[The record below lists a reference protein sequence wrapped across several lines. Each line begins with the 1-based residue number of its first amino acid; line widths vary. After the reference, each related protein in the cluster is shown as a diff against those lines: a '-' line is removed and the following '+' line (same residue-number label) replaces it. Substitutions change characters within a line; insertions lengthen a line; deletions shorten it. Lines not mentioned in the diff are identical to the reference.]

1 MNPDEYQ
8 QQMQRQYDITEAA
21 AKFKQVFW
29 PADPFETGIMTD
41 ASYLDIPD
49 LAAIFKAGRALRE
62 EGNEAFYHGFINFK
76 RSQDEKWEAVVKVN
90 PLYLDA
96 RRQRMLEISELLSD
110 FYFGNC
116 DDFAQKWNEILDM
129 NDPQLV
135 EMLRQVEEVLGL
147 TPREMKVMEVIDE
160 D

>member
-1 MNPDEYQ
+1 MTNNTENYQRKMDAEYF
-8 QQMQRQYDITEAA
+8 AA
-21 AKFKQVFW
+21 NFKKKYW
-29 PADPFETGIMTD
+29 PADPFETGIFTD
-41 ASYLDIPD
+41 ASYLDVAD
-49 LAAIFKAGRALRE
+49 LAAIFKAGKALRE

-76 RSQDEKWEAVVKVN
+76 QSQDERWEAVVKVN

-110 FYFGNC
+110 FYFGKC

>member
-1 MNPDEYQ
+1 MTDQIENYQRKMDAEYF
-8 QQMQRQYDITEAA
+8 AA
-21 AKFKQVFW
+21 NFKKEHW

-41 ASYLDIPD
+41 ASYLDIAD
-49 LAAIFKAGRALRE
+49 LAAIFKAGKALQE
-62 EGNEAFYHGFINFK
+62 EGNEAFYHGLINFK
-76 RSQDEKWEAVVKVN
+76 RSQDENWEAVVKVN

-116 DDFAQKWNEILDM
+116 EDFAQKWNEILDM
-129 NDPQLV
+129 NDPQLA

-147 TPREMKVMEVIDE
+147 TPREMKIMEVIDE
-160 D
+160 N